1 MCRLV
6 DSRDVL
12 DPNARIRRPLE
23 ARVLGRYHRTGPNEW
38 DPYQLVDQA
47 GGPVQV
53 LPGVEVQVEE
63 EGAVFRIREEGHV
76 IRVRWEPSPEESVE
90 LQKRRLEPRQ
100 ALLADYMEDYES
112 PPALGLAAV
121 IARKLSRQGQGQ
133 DE

>member
-38 DPYQLVDQA
+38 DPYQLVDEA
-47 GGPVQV
+47 GGPIQV
-53 LPGVEVQVEE
+53 LPGVEVQVED
-63 EGAVFRIREEGHV
+63 EGAVFRIRQEGHV
-76 IRVRWEPSPEESVE
+76 IRVRWDPGPEESAE
-90 LQKRRLEPRQ
+90 LQKRQLEPRQ
-100 ALLADYMEDYES
+100 AFLADCVEDYQS

-121 IARKLSRQGQGQ
+121 IARKLFRKGRGR
-133 DE
+133 DK